1 VHHRATTDGGLA
13 LAVLFVVVAVNL
25 FLFGHLVPGV
35 VTRSESTASY
45 REWVG
50 KMFGHVPSIGPE
62 LHTRVRALAEER

>member
-1 VHHRATTDGGLA
+1 VPHRATTNGGLA

-45 REWVG
+45 REWMG
-50 KMFGHVPSIGPE
+50 KMFGHVPDLGPG
-62 LHTRVRALAEER
+62 LHTRVRTLTDER